1 MPGELLRQTVTII
14 HHQPSPED
22 DGLAQMWLDRSSA
35 GYMLL
40 EGDHTVPRNFMR
52 GR

>member
-1 MPGELLRQTVTII
+1 
-14 HHQPSPED
+14 
-22 DGLAQMWLDRSSA
+22 MWLDRSSA